1 MSADLV
7 PVLHNGELMLA
18 LEVTL
23 DDGAK
28 QYRNRYGRALEG
40 AVLAQ
45 QEEPKPKKVVRRRK
59 KAAE

>member
-1 MSADLV
+1 MSVDLV

-28 QYRNRYGRALEG
+28 QYRNRYGRALIG
-40 AVLAQ
+40 AKPAQ
-45 QEEPKPKKVVRRRK
+45 QDEPKPKRAPRARK
-59 KAAE
+59 KAAG